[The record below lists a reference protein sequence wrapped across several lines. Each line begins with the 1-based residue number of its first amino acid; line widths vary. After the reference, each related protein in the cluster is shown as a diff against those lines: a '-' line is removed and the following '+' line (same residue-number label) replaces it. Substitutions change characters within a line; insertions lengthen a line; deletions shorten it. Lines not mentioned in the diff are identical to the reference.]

1 MQSSLMTRLFI
12 EISTLIGSST
22 ISQIIEDVDVLFNDD
37 AEPIKLDSQG
47 FSALL
52 KLPDYEFLKK
62 TLKINK

>member
-1 MQSSLMTRLFI
+1 MQLSLMTRLFI

-52 KLPDYEFLKK
+52 KLPDYEFLRK

>member
-1 MQSSLMTRLFI
+1 MKSWDSEENSKITDQM
-12 EISTLIGSST
+12 
-22 ISQIIEDVDVLFNDD
+22 IEDVDVLFNDD

-52 KLPDYEFLKK
+52 KLPDYDFLRK